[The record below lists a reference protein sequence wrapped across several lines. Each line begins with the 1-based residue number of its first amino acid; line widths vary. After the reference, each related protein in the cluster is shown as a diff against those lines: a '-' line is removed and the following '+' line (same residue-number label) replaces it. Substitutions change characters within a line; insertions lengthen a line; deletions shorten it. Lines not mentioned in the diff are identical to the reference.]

1 MIPSTFPEKSEI
13 VFTAGT
19 TPNPEKSLIRAVTEI
34 AQLAGDFINRTQ
46 YRPTLPKYQRL
57 EEAQY
62 VMANPKTIRHFRFA
76 QSFP

>member
-1 MIPSTFPEKSEI
+1 M
-13 VFTAGT
+13 
-19 TPNPEKSLIRAVTEI
+19 IRAVTEI

-62 VMANPKTIRHFRFA
+62 VMANPKTVSIHRPA
-76 QSFP
+76 ESDP